1 MRSLQLLLFVL
12 AFSCDRP
19 LPEPKADAVQLEK
32 QIETLQSQLD
42 ELRKQ
47 ANEEE
52 LGAQED
58 FLNEWG
64 EFSKKMELMQGDER
78 KADMIEAK
86 IAELQKARDELLQK
100 KK

>member
-1 MRSLQLLLFVL
+1 MRLLPLLLFVL

-19 LPEPKADAVQLEK
+19 QPEPKADAVQLEK
-32 QIETLQSQLD
+32 QIETLQGQLD

-52 LGAQED
+52 LSAQEN

-64 EFSKKMELMQGDER
+64 EFSKKIEHMQGDEK
-78 KADMIEAK
+78 KADIIEAR
-86 IAELQKARDELLQK
+86 IAELQKARDELLQNK
-100 KK
+100 K